1 MAPDGIFEWRHL
13 AVPGKRDLATKHEH
27 LIASERIVLEAVQ
40 NGPWLLEQ
48 ERIPV
53 IDAERALLA
62 AIVSDSQKSC

>member
-1 MAPDGIFEWRHL
+1 MKWRHL

-40 NGPWLLEQ
+40 TGPWVLEQ

-53 IDAERALLA
+53 IDAVRALLA
-62 AIVSDSQKSC
+62 AVASDSQESC